1 MKKVTKKLQ
10 STTAPAFEKH
20 QDFMGQQFKKV
31 FEKLDHHSKILDQHS
46 KILDQHSKV
55 LDQHSKALDV
65 ILKEMQEQTRE
76 NREHRMM
83 MNDLNRTDM
92 IEHRK
97 IEGLELRIEKLEE
110 KIK

>member
-46 KILDQHSKV
+46 KV
-55 LDQHSKALDV
+55 LDKHSKALDV

>member
-1 MKKVTKKLQ
+1 MKKIAKKSQPVTM
-10 STTAPAFEKH
+10 AIFEKH

-31 FEKLDHHSKILDQHS
+31 FEKLDQHS
-46 KILDQHSKV
+46 DILSQHSKV
-55 LDQHSKALDV
+55 LDQHSKALDI

-83 MNDLNRTDM
+83 VNDLNRTDV
-92 IEHRK
+92 IQYRK
-97 IEGLELRIEKLEE
+97 MEGLELRIEKLEE

>member
-31 FEKLDHHSKILDQHS
+31 FEKLDHHSKI
-46 KILDQHSKV
+46 